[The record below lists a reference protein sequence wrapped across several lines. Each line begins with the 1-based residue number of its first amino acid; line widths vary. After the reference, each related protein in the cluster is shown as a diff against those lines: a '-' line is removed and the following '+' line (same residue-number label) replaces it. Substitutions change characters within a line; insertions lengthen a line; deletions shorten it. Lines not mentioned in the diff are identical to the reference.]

1 MKSKLNAKIK
11 HNWEDIFEKYHEPIK
26 TAWKRKDLPII
37 VSQKTSLSNQL
48 YKNTKLDSY
57 SSNQNKNTILKLG
70 DIKLNLRCVFRERI
84 RH

>member
-11 HNWEDIFEKYHEPIK
+11 HNWEDIFEKYYEPIK
-26 TAWKRKDLPII
+26 TAWKRKDLSII

-70 DIKLNLRCVFRERI
+70 DIKLNLRCVFREQI